1 MENPTVSSVR
11 HYMKEYLSSYY
22 PPGEL
27 DAIILI
33 ILGFMSGKSRT
44 FLLANPGH
52 KTSSFSWNKVNKIC
66 IQLKNKVP
74 VQYITG
80 ETWFYGIK
88 LKLTADTLI
97 PRQETEE
104 LADLV
109 IRENNKPF
117 LKILDIGTGS
127 ACIAISLAVNMDRA
141 TVDAMDISPGALKTA
156 SLNATNNNACI
167 SFIHD
172 DILSPD
178 RDLYGRYD
186 IIVCNPP
193 YVTESEK
200 SGMSSNVTA
209 YEPHTALFVPDN
221 NALVFYKAV
230 LDLCGSILKEGGK
243 IYFEINE
250 NKSDE
255 VKELLAS
262 YGYTGI
268 GSIKDING
276 KPRIGKGIKT

>member
-1 MENPTVSSVR
+1 MEKPTVGSVR
-11 HYMKEYLSSYY
+11 RYMKEYLSSCYS
-22 PPGEL
+22 PGEL

-52 KTSSFSWNKVNKIC
+52 ESSSFSWNKVNKIC
-66 IQLKNKVP
+66 IQLKNKKP

-80 ETWFYGIK
+80 ETWFYGLK
-88 LKLTADTLI
+88 LKLTGDTLI

-104 LADLV
+104 LADLI
-109 IRENNKPF
+109 IRENKKPF

-127 ACIAISLAVNMDRA
+127 GCIAISLAVNMDRA
-141 TVDAMDISPGALKTA
+141 AVDATDISAGALKTA
-156 SLNATNNNACI
+156 SLNATNNNAVI

-178 RDLYGRYD
+178 RDLYGIYD

-200 SGMSSNVTA
+200 SAMSSNVTA

-221 NALVFYKAV
+221 NALVYYKAV
-230 LDLCGSILKEGGK
+230 MELCDTVLKKGGR

-250 NKSDE
+250 KKSDE
-255 VKELLAS
+255 VQKLLVS
-262 YGYTGI
+262 YGYSGI
-268 GSIKDING
+268 ASVKDING
-276 KPRIGKGIKT
+276 KPRICKGIKT

>member
-1 MENPTVSSVR
+1 MEIPTISSVR
-11 HYMKEYLSSYY
+11 RYMKEYLSSSY

-27 DAIILI
+27 DAIISI
-33 ILGFMSGKSRT
+33 ILGFLSGKNRI

-52 KTSSFSWNKVNKIC
+52 KLSSLSWNKVNKIC
-66 IQLKNKVP
+66 IELKNKVP

-80 ETWFYGIK
+80 ETWFYGLK
-88 LKLTADTLI
+88 LKVTTDTLI

-127 ACIAISLAVNMDRA
+127 GCIAVSLAVHMERV
-141 TVDAMDISPGALKTA
+141 TVDATDISAGALKTA
-156 SLNATNNNACI
+156 SLNATNNNASI

-172 DILSPD
+172 DILSPE
-178 RDLYGRYD
+178 RSLYGSYD

-200 SGMSSNVTA
+200 SGMSSNVTG

-221 NALVFYKAV
+221 NALVYYKAV
-230 LDLCGSILKEGGK
+230 VELCNTVLKKGGK

-255 VKELLAS
+255 VQKLLLS
-262 YGYTGI
+262 YGYSGI
-268 GSIKDING
+268 ATVKDING
-276 KPRIGKGIKT
+276 KPRICKGIKT

>member
-1 MENPTVSSVR
+1 MENPTLSSVR
-11 HYMKEYLSSYY
+11 RYMKEYLSSCY
-22 PPGEL
+22 PAGEL

-33 ILGFMSGKSRT
+33 ILGFLSGKSRI

-52 KTSSFSWNKVNKIC
+52 KLSSLSWNKVNKIC
-66 IQLKNKVP
+66 IHLKNKVP

-80 ETWFYGIK
+80 ETWFYGLR
-88 LKLTADTLI
+88 LKVTADTLI

-104 LADLV
+104 LVDLV
-109 IRENNKPF
+109 IKENTRPF

-127 ACIAISLAVNMDRA
+127 GCIALSLAFSMDRPS
-141 TVDAMDISPGALKTA
+141 VDATDISAGALKTA
-156 SLNATNNNACI
+156 ELNAKNNDVTI

-178 RDLYGRYD
+178 RNLYGKYD
-186 IIVCNPP
+186 IVVCNPP

-200 SGMSSNVTA
+200 PGISRNVTG

-221 NALVFYKAV
+221 NALVYYKAV
-230 LDLCGSILKEGGK
+230 IRLCDTVLNKGGR

-250 NKSDE
+250 KKSDE
-255 VKELLAS
+255 MQKLLLS
-262 YGYTGI
+262 CGYSGI
-268 GSIKDING
+268 ATVKDINAR
-276 KPRIGKGIKT
+276 PRICKGIKT